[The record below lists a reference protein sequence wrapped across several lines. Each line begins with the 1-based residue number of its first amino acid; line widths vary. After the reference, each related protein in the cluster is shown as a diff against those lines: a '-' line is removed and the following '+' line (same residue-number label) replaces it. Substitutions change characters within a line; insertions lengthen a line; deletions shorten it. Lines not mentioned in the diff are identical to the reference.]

1 MVSAPMQPSVH
12 TDLPVGQLE
21 ARFDPFVR
29 LLRSLLPRAACVALF
44 GGNGELMWS
53 TDPTLGPDLLNAVD
67 DALLGARAGTTGQGQ
82 LRTLAGNTPVYL
94 CPLRGDAGQLLGV
107 IAIVCRTHD
116 AHDKHNPKFA
126 FAHSLIAPAL
136 ECLRRELITRATIE
150 ELNATVSTLEK
161 DLNLLLLVRAPELSA
176 AAPDGVNELQLLVQ
190 QTIEHLR
197 ACTGALLVPEKN
209 ITLASSASGS
219 TPDTQFLMRAHKRLL
234 AMAHSNPEPLIS
246 NETLSAAFPDSFPY
260 RVLCCSLRSRAG
272 RPLGVL
278 ALLRD
283 AAADAFTTRDAHVAE
298 ILARKAIGLIES
310 NYDSLSG
317 LYTRAAFERRV
328 RAVVTDKKVTR
339 QWCALYVDVDQL
351 HLINEKSGM
360 HVGDAVL
367 AELGELLRQR
377 LPPGAFGAR
386 ISGDRF
392 AVLLPAHASD
402 AEKFAEAL
410 RAGAELTGA
419 TQGEQR
425 LPVSI
430 SIGVA
435 LLDNSAAE
443 LAHVLAAAETAC
455 KAAKDRGR
463 NRVEVYR
470 QSDESIVQRHADIG
484 IAGQLRDA
492 INAGRLHLHAQLIL
506 PLAAAATARPHFE
519 LLLRMT
525 DETGKTVGPDT
536 FLSAATRYQ
545 LMPVIDRWVV
555 NHVIEA
561 LQPRAS
567 VLEGKALGFSIN
579 FSGQSLS
586 DDTFSDMLIER
597 ISSSGLDPELFC
609 FELTENATV
618 AALPRA
624 LALMQRLRKLG
635 CGVAL
640 DDFGT
645 GLSSLSCLRELPV
658 TMLKIDGSFVRDVLK
673 DARAESMV
681 RAIAQLARSMSITTV
696 AEYVETP
703 EIAARVASLGVDY
716 GQGFAIGRPIPFTD
730 LLSELPLPDAPVAAA
745 DATTQAAE
753 TLESLATTQAAQ
765 TLESLATTQTAQTLE
780 SLATTQTAQTL
791 ESLATTQ
798 TAQVPESAPTDEIIL
813 TDEPPDTDQSEQ
825 TIEEP
830 VAFTW
835 FAGRTQ

>member
-1 MVSAPMQPSVH
+1 MVSATMQPSVH

-107 IAIVCRTHD
+107 IAIVCRTHE
-116 AHDKHNPKFA
+116 AHDKRNPEFA
-126 FAHSLIAPAL
+126 FAYSLIAPAL

-150 ELNATVSTLEK
+150 ELNGTVSALEK
-161 DLNLLLLVRAPELSA
+161 DLNLLLRAPELSA

-209 ITLASSASGS
+209 ITLARSASGS
-219 TPDTQFLMRAHKRLL
+219 APDTQFLMRAHKRLL
-234 AMAHSNPEPLIS
+234 VMAQSNPEPLIS
-246 NETLSAAFPDSFPY
+246 NQTLSAAFPDAFPY

-272 RPLGVL
+272 RPMGVL

-283 AAADAFTTRDAHVAE
+283 AAAEAFTERDAHVAE
-298 ILARKAIGLIES
+298 ILARKAIALIES

-339 QWCALYVDVDQL
+339 HWCALYIDVDQL

-377 LPPGAFGAR
+377 LPLGAFGAR

-392 AVLLPAHASD
+392 AVLLPAQAND

-410 RAGAELTGA
+410 RAGAELAGA
-419 TQGEQR
+419 AQGGQR

-435 LLDNSAAE
+435 LLDDSAAE

-470 QSDESIVQRHADIG
+470 QSDASIVRRYADIG
-484 IAGQLRDA
+484 IASQLREA
-492 INAGRLHLHAQLIL
+492 IAAGRLHLHAQLIL
-506 PLAAAATARPHFE
+506 PFAAADTARPHFE

-525 DETGKTVGPDT
+525 DEAGKTVGPDS

-561 LQPRAS
+561 LRPRAS
-567 VLEGKALGFSIN
+567 VLEGKALGFCIN
-579 FSGQSLS
+579 FSGQSLN

-645 GLSSLSCLRELPV
+645 GLSSLSCLRDLPV

-703 EIAARVASLGVDY
+703 EIGARVASLGVDY

-730 LLSELPLPDAPVAAA
+730 LLSELPLPDAPAAA
-745 DATTQAAE
+745 DDATTRAAE
-753 TLESLATTQAAQ
+753 AFESIAI
-765 TLESLATTQTAQTLE
+765 TQTAQALE
-780 SLATTQTAQTL
+780 SAAITQTAQALDT
-791 ESLATTQ
+791 
-798 TAQVPESAPTDEIIL
+798 APTDEVIL
-813 TDEPPDTDQSEQ
+813 IDEPRPADQSDQ

-830 VAFTW
+830 LPVTW
-835 FAGRTQ
+835 FAGRAQ